1 MQWFVVTP
9 YSLFDT
15 HVESAGEDDIGWQD
29 TLLHLIHDP
38 QIAKTVSECI
48 STTIWESDP
57 TRAVESLA
65 DVITI
70 SMKKA
75 ERGFGEGLVEMVGL
89 EEVIYMGEFAGFFAS
104 LSVVGLFLFLVLI
117 FFGQAWVDFVWLLTR
132 DVHSSTFR
140 SMAAQQQRTLDSN
153 PSRRRCNQG

>member
-15 HVESAGEDDIGWQD
+15 RVESAGEDDIGWQD
-29 TLLHLIHDP
+29 TLLPLIHDP

-89 EEVIYMGEFAGFFAS
+89 EEVIYMGEFAGFFCF
-104 LSVVGLFLFLVLI
+104 LSVMLVFVSCLFSLF
-117 FFGQAWVDFVWLLTR
+117 
-132 DVHSSTFR
+132 
-140 SMAAQQQRTLDSN
+140 
-153 PSRRRCNQG
+153 